1 MVRDPLNQYWTR
13 DVSTRLRVAV
23 MPELGGQGGHW
34 TPQYLADQLTL
45 FQLGGGHIIPT
56 YYYWPPQCFSPSG
69 LTE

>member
-56 YYYWPPQCFSPSG
+56 
-69 LTE
+69 